1 MRVSRVTNDC
11 WLLLLDTDVAV
22 MNSATIK
29 DLKPFVEKKVNEME
43 QSNMKHEAIAIFSWY
58 FSFFFF

>member
-1 MRVSRVTNDC
+1 
-11 WLLLLDTDVAV
+11 

-43 QSNMKHEAIAIFSWY
+43 QSKMSHEAITIFSWINAVWQNL
-58 FSFFFF
+58 SLIPQ